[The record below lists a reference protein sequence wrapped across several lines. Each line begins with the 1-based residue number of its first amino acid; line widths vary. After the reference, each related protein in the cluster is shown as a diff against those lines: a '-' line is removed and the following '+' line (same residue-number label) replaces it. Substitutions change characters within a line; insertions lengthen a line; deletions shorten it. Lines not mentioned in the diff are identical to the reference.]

1 LTLWCNS
8 VCVEIENALK
18 SVRKV
23 EECPA
28 EQRERWRLDLTTV
41 LDSLDRVEGK
51 AVTAP
56 GSPAVVASGAHVHLS
71 STAYEVPSVF
81 HSAIGSSLANTA
93 LVADKPA
100 AMIRQAAR
108 AKALRLLD
116 DLST

>member
-1 LTLWCNS
+1 
-8 VCVEIENALK
+8 VRAVED
-18 SVRKV
+18 
-23 EECPA
+23 CPA

-56 GSPAVVASGAHVHLS
+56 CSAALVAPGAHVHLS
-71 STAYEVPSVF
+71 NTAAEVPSVF
-81 HSAIGSSLANTA
+81 HSAKSSSLANTA

-116 DLST
+116 DVRN